1 MSDESIGTDMKKV
14 VLALSLVMLAACMPY
29 SSMTSPDPDMRLDGD
44 EPEGYPRTVIVHY
57 KGSCYRATESWVQGN
72 RSNQRSYSMDQAG
85 DSRGC
90 CLSTSPAVKA
100 DLTPRRRP
108 RL

>member
-57 KGSCYRATESWVQGN
+57 KGSCYRATESWSRKQKQSEVILYGSSGRLERMLSVHKP
-72 RSNQRSYSMDQAG
+72 RSKG
-85 DSRGC
+85 
-90 CLSTSPAVKA
+90 
-100 DLTPRRRP
+100 
-108 RL
+108 